1 MKLGVIADDVTGGTD
16 LASVLRQVGLAVVQ
30 TIGIPAAPVQAA
42 DAVVISLK
50 TRTAPAGAAADAAAA
65 AASFLQRH
73 GAAQLYFKYCSTFD
87 STEAGNIG
95 PVIERLLDH
104 LGAPFTIACPA
115 YPGLG
120 RSVYLGHLFVGD
132 RLLSES
138 SMRNHPLTPMTDP
151 DLVRVAARQV
161 RSPVGLVALSVVE
174 QGAAATRRRF
184 DELAGDGYR
193 LAIADAVLDRHLETL
208 GAACADLPL
217 VTGAAGLGRALALQS
232 AAARASESHQL
243 PRSAHARRGRRWG
256 SGPSAMKK
264 GGAPRAVKKRTSES
278 AAPDPC
284 GSLHAGSPAAVLS
297 GSCSAATQAQVRRL
311 AETLPSRCID
321 PMALTRDERVLPD
334 LIDWACETV
343 RGGGIL
349 VYSTAAAETV
359 RDVQRQLGA
368 AAAAALV
375 ESAFRSLAAALARS
389 GVRTFVVAGGETA
402 GAVLEA
408 LGIRALGF
416 GAEIEP
422 GVPWTSTL
430 DPPGF
435 RLALKSG
442 NFGGVDFFAKALG
455 RPV

>member
-16 LASVLRQVGLAVVQ
+16 LASVLRQVGLGVVQ
-30 TIGIPAAPVQAA
+30 TIGIPAAPLRAA

-50 TRTAPAGAAADAAAA
+50 TRTAPAGHAAAAAAA

-87 STEAGNIG
+87 STETGNIG

-138 SMRNHPLTPMTDP
+138 SMRTHPLTPMTDP
-151 DLVRVAARQV
+151 DLVRVLARQV
-161 RSPVGLVALSVVE
+161 RSRVGLVALSVVE
-174 QGAAATRRRF
+174 QGAAATRARF

-217 VTGAAGLGRALALQS
+217 VTGAAGLGRGLAS
-232 AAARASESHQL
+232 RK
-243 PRSAHARRGRRWG
+243 R
-256 SGPSAMKK
+256 PSD
-264 GGAPRAVKKRTSES
+264 S

-284 GSLHAGSPAAVLS
+284 DSLHACSPAAVLS

-321 PMALTRDERVLPD
+321 PMALTRDERALPD

-368 AAAAALV
+368 AGAAALV
-375 ESAFRSLAAALARS
+375 ESAFRSLAGALARS
-389 GVRTFVVAGGETA
+389 GVRTFVVAGGETS

-408 LGIRALGF
+408 LGIRVLGF

-422 GVPWTSTL
+422 GVPWTCTL